1 MSFLFR
7 RSIEQPRVN
16 EEETNKEIKDE
27 PQHQQQEKEDD
38 NSKQEKLLSDSVNEK
53 PKEQPKPVKR
63 RGTFFG
69 NLLGN
74 GSKNSS
80 SASLNSSHSSVSSLS
95 KFPPLGPLTLT
106 GYKESTHHR
115 LLDLELA
122 NNIRNLIPARFQL
135 FDNWELV
142 YSLEQHGISLNTLYR
157 NSNPEHQLRLLKKQK
172 AAEKGFADSIV
183 KNMVVGDT
191 SRPRYS
197 FEPKRSQSYVLV
209 IKDNHN
215 NKFGAYLSEN
225 LKPMEHRRY
234 YGNGECFLWKCEKY
248 DPSKLDHAVDKRAT
262 QEIRFKAFMYT
273 GINDNIIYSNHDF
286 IAIGSSNGQNGLFID
301 KSLLSGVSYSCD
313 TFGNEILNSSPQNAK
328 FGSFKIK
335 GLEVWRIGTL
345 E

>member
-1 MSFLFR
+1 M
-7 RSIEQPRVN
+7 
-16 EEETNKEIKDE
+16 
-27 PQHQQQEKEDD
+27 
-38 NSKQEKLLSDSVNEK
+38 
-53 PKEQPKPVKR
+53 
-63 RGTFFG
+63 
-69 NLLGN
+69 
-74 GSKNSS
+74 
-80 SASLNSSHSSVSSLS
+80 
-95 KFPPLGPLTLT
+95 TLT

-157 NSNPEHQLRLLKKQK
+157 NSNPEHQLRLLKTEQQ
-172 AAEKGFADSIV
+172 KGFADSIV

-248 DPSKLDHAVDKRAT
+248 DPSKLDHAVDKR
-262 QEIRFKAFMYT
+262 QLKKSDLKHLCIPGSM
-273 GINDNIIYSNHDF
+273 II
-286 IAIGSSNGQNGLFID
+286 LFIPITI
-301 KSLLSGVSYSCD
+301 SLPLVHLMVKMDYLLTSHYYLGLVIVV
-313 TFGNEILNSSPQNAK
+313 IL
-328 FGSFKIK
+328 
-335 GLEVWRIGTL
+335 LEMKY
-345 E
+345 

>member
-16 EEETNKEIKDE
+16 EKETNKEVKDE

-157 NSNPEHQLRLLKKQK
+157 NSNPEHQLRLLKKT
-172 AAEKGFADSIV
+172 ESSRKGVCRF
-183 KNMVVGDT
+183 
-191 SRPRYS
+191 YS
-197 FEPKRSQSYVLV
+197 KE
-209 IKDNHN
+209 
-215 NKFGAYLSEN
+215 
-225 LKPMEHRRY
+225 
-234 YGNGECFLWKCEKY
+234 YGGW
-248 DPSKLDHAVDKRAT
+248 
-262 QEIRFKAFMYT
+262 
-273 GINDNIIYSNHDF
+273 
-286 IAIGSSNGQNGLFID
+286 
-301 KSLLSGVSYSCD
+301 
-313 TFGNEILNSSPQNAK
+313 
-328 FGSFKIK
+328 
-335 GLEVWRIGTL
+335 
-345 E
+345 

>member
-7 RSIEQPRVN
+7 RSTEQPRVN
-16 EEETNKEIKDE
+16 DETDKEVKDE
-27 PQHQQQEKEDD
+27 PEDNTKEVEEE
-38 NSKQEKLLSDSVNEK
+38 SSDLGNEK
-53 PKEQPKPVKR
+53 QKEQPKPVKR

-69 NLLGN
+69 SLLGN
-74 GSKNSS
+74 DSKNSS
-80 SASLNSSHSSVSSLS
+80 STSINSSVSSASSLS
-95 KFPPLGPLTLT
+95 KLPPLGPLTLT

-115 LLDLELA
+115 LLDPELA

-157 NSNPEHQLRLLKKQK
+157 NSNPEHQLRLLKRKRV
-172 AAEKGFADSIV
+172 EKGFADSIV

-209 IKDNHN
+209 IKDNHK

-234 YGNGECFLWKCEKY
+234 YGNGKCFLWKCEKY
-248 DPSKLDHAVDKRAT
+248 DPSKLDHAVDKKLT
-262 QEIRFKAFMYT
+262 QDIRFKAFMYT

-313 TFGNEILNSSPQNAK
+313 TFGNEILNSSPQDAK

>member
-16 EEETNKEIKDE
+16 EEETNKEIKE
-27 PQHQQQEKEDD
+27 KSQHQQQEKEDD
-38 NSKQEKLLSDSVNEK
+38 NSKQEELLSDSVNEK
-53 PKEQPKPVKR
+53 PKEQPKPVK

-313 TFGNEILNSSPQNAK
+313 TFGNEILNSSLQNAK